1 MLANVRTHWMYL
13 VTTAAFVA
21 CDPSSMSTDVDAG
34 DLPDASEQ
42 EPGAEC
48 PRVRVTVAAGSSLNV
63 RESASTS
70 GAIVGSVPRNAI
82 LTVVDRVVGEEVSG
96 NSEWFQITSDD
107 VAGFVSG
114 AYATCTTDEAPVLAP
129 PDAYRLPLA
138 CGTSAKISQGNG
150 GSTSHQGKAYYAY
163 DFAIPLN
170 TPLVAMA
177 DGIVIYTFD
186 ETGPGDPCY
195 NGGGSSCF
203 PYANYVVLEHGDGT
217 ASIYK
222 HLNAVHVTVG
232 ELVPSG
238 ATVGLSGSTG
248 YSTGPHAHV
257 MRQEECGAATSCQSI
272 QVAFADVPGNGIPKT
287 GQTVTSGNCPK
298 DSDAD

>member
-1 MLANVRTHWMYL
+1 MA
-13 VTTAAFVA
+13 TTVLVA
-21 CDPSSMSTDVDAG
+21 CDPETMSTSVDG
-34 DLPDASEQ
+34 GGLPDASD
-42 EPGAEC
+42 GAPADEC
-48 PRVRVTVAAGSSLNV
+48 PRVRVTVGAGSSLNV

-70 GAIVGSVPRNAI
+70 SAIVGSVPRNAI
-82 LTVVDRVVGEEVSG
+82 LTVIDRVVGEEVSG
-96 NSEWFQITSDD
+96 NAEWFQIESDQ

-114 AYATCTTDEAPVLAP
+114 AFATCTTDEAPVLAP

-138 CGTSAKISQGNG
+138 CGTSARVSQGNG
-150 GSTSHQGKAYYAY
+150 GSTSHQGKAYYAF

-177 DGIVIYTFD
+177 DGIVIYAFD

-195 NGGGSSCF
+195 DGGGPSCF
-203 PYANYVVLEHGDGT
+203 PYANYVVLKHGDGT

-232 ELVPSG
+232 ELVRSG
-238 ATVGLSGSTG
+238 VAVGLSGSTG

-257 MRQEECGAATSCQSI
+257 MRQQDCGAATSCQSI
-272 QVAFADVPGNGIPKT
+272 EVSFADVPGNGIPKT
-287 GQTVTSGNCPK
+287 GQTVTSANCPK
-298 DSDAD
+298 DAEDN